1 MTYFIFGFLT
11 CAILDLAV
19 LVFWRGRFIAALNQ
33 LDFLLKKG

>member
-19 LVFWRGRFIAALNQ
+19 LVFWRNRFVVALNQ
-33 LDFLLKKG
+33 LDALMRRA